1 MTLKLAKKQTYKKCI
16 VVFICLLI
24 VGNSAQGVVLCFGED
39 GHVSLEIAFA
49 DCCDEYSAAS
59 GQVSPDL
66 YTNYV
71 ASTNSCG
78 DCIDIPLP
86 GNCITKR
93 PTSFVPK
100 KTSTLKVLPNT
111 AISIFNIDS
120 VSTHEE
126 FTAKLGNIVNY
137 TLASIRTTVLII

>member
-1 MTLKLAKKQTYKKCI
+1 MIVKIAKKQMYKKCI

-39 GHVSLEIAFA
+39 GHVSLEIAFI
-49 DCCDEYSAAS
+49 DCCDEYSTVS
-59 GQVSPDL
+59 GQASPDL

-78 DCIDIPLP
+78 NCIDIPLLANNVTP
-86 GNCITKR
+86 RLT
-93 PTSFVPK
+93 PVPK

-111 AISIFNIDS
+111 TISLFNIDS

-126 FTAKLGNIVNY
+126 FTDKLGNIVNY

>member
-1 MTLKLAKKQTYKKCI
+1 MKIAKKQMYKKCI

-39 GHVSLEIAFA
+39 GHVSLEIAFV
-49 DCCDEYSAAS
+49 DCCDECSTAS
-59 GQVSPDL
+59 GQASPDL

-78 DCIDIPLP
+78 NCIDIPLLANDVTP
-86 GNCITKR
+86 RLT
-93 PTSFVPK
+93 PVPK
-100 KTSTLKVLPNT
+100 KTSTLKVLSNT
-111 AISIFNIDS
+111 NISLFNIDS
-120 VSTHEE
+120 VSTHVE

-137 TLASIRTTVLII
+137 TLASICTTVLII

>member
-1 MTLKLAKKQTYKKCI
+1 MTLKLVKKQMYKKCI

-24 VGNSAQGVVLCFGED
+24 VGNSAQGVVLCFKED
-39 GHVSLEIAFA
+39 GHVSLEIAFV

-78 DCIDIPLP
+78 NCIDIPLSVD
-86 GNCITKR
+86 CVTKR
-93 PTSFVPK
+93 LTISVLKKSSPLKILPK
-100 KTSTLKVLPNT
+100 TI
-111 AISIFNIDS
+111 ISPSNSDS
-120 VSTHEE
+120 ASVYEE
-126 FTAKLGNIVNY
+126 FIAKLGSPVSD

>member
-1 MTLKLAKKQTYKKCI
+1 MIVKIAKKQTYKKCI

-24 VGNSAQGVVLCFGED
+24 VGNSAQGVVLCFKED
-39 GHVSLEIAFA
+39 GHVSLEIAFV
-49 DCCDEYSAAS
+49 DSCDEYSAAS

-78 DCIDIPLP
+78 NCIDIPLSVD
-86 GNCITKR
+86 CVTKR
-93 PTSFVPK
+93 LTPVSK

-111 AISIFNIDS
+111 TISLFNIDS

>member
-1 MTLKLAKKQTYKKCI
+1 VKIAKKQTYKKCI
-16 VVFICLLI
+16 IVFICLLI
-24 VGNSAQGVVLCFGED
+24 VGNSSQGVVLCFKED
-39 GHVSLEIAFA
+39 GHVSLEIAFV
-49 DCCDEYSAAS
+49 DSCDEYSVAS

-78 DCIDIPLP
+78 NCIDIPLSVD
-86 GNCITKR
+86 CITKR

-111 AISIFNIDS
+111 TISLFNIDS